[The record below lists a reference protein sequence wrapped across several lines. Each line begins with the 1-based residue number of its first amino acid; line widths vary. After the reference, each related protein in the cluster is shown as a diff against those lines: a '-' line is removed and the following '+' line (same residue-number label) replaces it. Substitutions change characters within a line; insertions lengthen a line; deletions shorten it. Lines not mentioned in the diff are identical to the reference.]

1 MLSMRKM
8 TNNNDNRRHVY
19 GAYSGPAA
27 VATNPWSNGRLHW
40 IIQSLKDLSV
50 MLVPRLGSWKFII
63 ECPKVASPDSISK
76 GVFPGYYGIKQQKV
90 SGICTFSSQKSN
102 ENASPFRAR
111 YESWVH
117 RTLCL
122 SPVERTGMSC
132 DGWYTLASWLSGENP
147 HPCRE
152 QWYWAKEYTEVIIT
166 GNGR

>member
-1 MLSMRKM
+1 MEDYTESYR
-8 TNNNDNRRHVY
+8 
-19 GAYSGPAA
+19 A
-27 VATNPWSNGRLHW
+27 
-40 IIQSLKDLSV
+40 LKDLSV
-50 MLVPRLGSWKFII
+50 TLVPRLGSWKFII

-102 ENASPFRAR
+102 ENASPFIAR

-132 DGWYTLASWLSGENP
+132 DGWYTLAS
-147 HPCRE
+147 
-152 QWYWAKEYTEVIIT
+152 
-166 GNGR
+166 